1 MTDKKQE
8 GSRQQQTQTHQTRQ
22 CIVCRLVKPKPDLIR
37 IANDITSQPSID
49 WNRTS
54 QSRGCYVCNAVTCMN
69 KLAKAPTMVER
80 HLKTKLN
87 HLAASRLKEQIESIL
102 EGTR

>member
-1 MTDKKQE
+1 
-8 GSRQQQTQTHQTRQ
+8 
-22 CIVCRLVKPKPDLIR
+22 
-37 IANDITSQPSID
+37 
-49 WNRTS
+49 
-54 QSRGCYVCNAVTCMN
+54 MN